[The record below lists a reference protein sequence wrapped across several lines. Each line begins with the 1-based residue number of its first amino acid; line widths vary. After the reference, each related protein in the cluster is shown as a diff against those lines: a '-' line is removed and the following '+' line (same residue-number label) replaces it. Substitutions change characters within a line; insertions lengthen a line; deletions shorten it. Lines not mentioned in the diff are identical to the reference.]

1 MITFR
6 EVILAVRRR
15 QERMP
20 GNQFLHFAVQQ
31 GLDGR
36 GVDCSLDEDGNS

>member
-1 MITFR
+1 MITFG
-6 EVILAVRRR
+6 EVILAVRCR

-20 GNQFLHFAVQQ
+20 GNQFLYFAVQQ

-36 GVDCSLDEDGNS
+36 DVDYSLDEDGNS